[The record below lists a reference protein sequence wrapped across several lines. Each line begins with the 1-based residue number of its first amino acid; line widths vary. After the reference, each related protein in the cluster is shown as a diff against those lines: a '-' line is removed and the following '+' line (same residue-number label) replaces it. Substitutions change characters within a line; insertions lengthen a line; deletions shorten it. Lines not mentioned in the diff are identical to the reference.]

1 MNRIDTLRDFMAM
14 YIQAESI
21 QRREEL
27 LHDIELANQMTSREN
42 HMREREKEN
51 RIKELAQQ
59 VIIPYFINQTIH

>member
-27 LHDIELANQMTSREN
+27 LHDIELANQMTSRES